1 MQSILLRICFLLN
14 LTCETNTCFN
24 QEIVKA
30 VPING
35 TTYYVY
41 PQQIIYDENVNEYN
55 FARQVNTP
63 CAAKKDSTI
72 TTNLQ
77 IVNSQSYIPEN
88 ISLFNPTEVVYC
100 HDETVHECK
109 GKNIISFPLVYLCPL
124 IEIQPHFPLYL
135 NYCYECGKYFALLNN
150 STQNSSGDVFL
161 EQNIKTES
169 NPSVSSS
176 NNLPDEN
183 INLLPGT
190 SNQKVEDLNSAESN
204 NVENKILS
212 FSEVLKK
219 AIARNDSQSKVENSI
234 PPKKSHEPN
243 NFENDRN
250 RSTLNP
256 IRSKQ
261 TENKKLSRKNL
272 LKEKR
277 ENRQKV
283 ASKSLKAIPEGSSH
297 IITSNRYEALF
308 KDCNNEETTGLSPE
322 DGLGCNDSKL
332 VEQVLIKEEKS
343 FEGSS
348 NLFDHSIN
356 SQSTANNQDIPS
368 IQNHEISEEVYCE
381 ESKSVLYQM
390 SSTKIFY
397 SIKDI
402 EYFRKMICA
411 KFKDELLIYI
421 SDIIQTKNGKR
432 RIRNK
437 EMVDYKNFLTSEAE
451 KHSSMLPMDSNKH
464 YLLHLDDN
472 LDYKTIY
479 EAVQAEEN
487 MEEPQKISKNYHKDK
502 KYEIALN
509 KVVIFIMYYIINVE
523 LNYLDISFI
532 KIMFD
537 CYFKIKNSK
546 ADFNIFKRIVLV
558 FLLNILPSEFRGNL
572 NCKNREEAKDIQ
584 VCNEKFTKLAISL
597 KEFIDFIINYEN
609 LCKSENDFI
618 KVLKKSR
625 LYAKENYEIVQ
636 IYLQFLK
643 IVEVNLVIEGEVK

>member
-1 MQSILLRICFLLN
+1 RH
-14 LTCETNTCFN
+14 
-24 QEIVKA
+24 
-30 VPING
+30 
-35 TTYYVY
+35 
-41 PQQIIYDENVNEYN
+41 VNI
-55 FARQVNTP
+55 P
-63 CAAKKDSTI
+63 CTAKKDSTA

-77 IVNSQSYIPEN
+77 IVNPQSYIPEN
-88 ISLFNPTEVVYC
+88 ISLFNPTEIVYC

-109 GKNIISFPLVYLCPL
+109 GKNVISFPLVYLCPL

-150 STQNSSGDVFL
+150 PTQNKSGDVFL

-169 NPSVSSS
+169 NPSVFSS

-190 SNQKVEDLNSAESN
+190 LNQKVPDLNSVESN
-204 NVENKILS
+204 NVENKILL

-234 PPKKSHEPN
+234 PPKKSLEAN

-261 TENKKLSRKNL
+261 IENKKLSRENL

-277 ENRQKV
+277 EDRQKV
-283 ASKSLKAIPEGSSH
+283 ASKSLKAMPKGSSH
-297 IITSNRYEALF
+297 IRTSNRYEALF

-322 DGLGCNDSKL
+322 DELGCNDPKL
-332 VEQVLIKEEKS
+332 VEQVLTKEEKS
-343 FEGSS
+343 FEESS
-348 NLFDHSIN
+348 NIFDYSIN
-356 SQSTANNQDIPS
+356 LQGTAKNQEISS
-368 IQNHEISEEVYCE
+368 IQNHEISEEVYSE
-381 ESKSVLYQM
+381 ESKPILYQM

-421 SDIIQTKNGKR
+421 SDIIRTFNGKK
-432 RIRNK
+432 RIKNK
-437 EMVDYKNFLTSEAE
+437 KMEDYKKFLTSKAE
-451 KHSSMLPMDSNKH
+451 KHSYMGLMSSNKH

-479 EAVQAEEN
+479 ETVQAEEN
-487 MEEPQKISKNYHKDK
+487 MEKPQKISKNHHKDK

-546 ADFNIFKRIVLV
+546 ADFNIFKRIVLI
-558 FLLNILPSEFRGNL
+558 FLLNNLPSEFRGNL
-572 NCKNREEAKDIQ
+572 NYKNGEEAIDIQ
-584 VCNEKFTKLAISL
+584 VRNEKFTKLAISL
-597 KEFIDFIINYEN
+597 KEFIDYIIKYEN

-625 LYAKENYEIVQ
+625 LYAMENYESVQ

-643 IVEVNLVIEGEVK
+643 IVEVNLVIEDEVK